1 MLSRVFP
8 RQVDN
13 SFGGHRAALWLLG
26 LFVVLKLVMS
36 VNSMLNTA
44 SIATGD
50 GLPLD
55 SYGPAAARAV
65 LMLFSLSALGQ
76 LALAA
81 IALTVLI
88 RYRAMVPF
96 IYLVLLGEQLARRVI
111 VQSYTVPRT
120 ETSPVI
126 WFLTFGLVGLLTL
139 GLILS
144 LLPARKRGSTHAAA

>member
-1 MLSRVFP
+1 MLNRLFP

-26 LFVVLKLVMS
+26 LFVALKLVMS

-96 IYLVLLGEQLARRVI
+96 LYLVLLGEQLARRVI
-111 VQSYTVPRT
+111 VQSYAVPRT

-139 GLILS
+139 GLVLS
-144 LLPARKRGSTHAAA
+144 LLPARKRSSTHAAA

>member
-1 MLSRVFP
+1 MLTRLFP

-13 SFGGHRAALWLLG
+13 SFDGHRAALWLLG
-26 LFVVLKLVMS
+26 LFVALKLVMS

-50 GLPLD
+50 GLSLD

-111 VQSYTVPRT
+111 VQSYAVPRT

-139 GLILS
+139 GLVLS